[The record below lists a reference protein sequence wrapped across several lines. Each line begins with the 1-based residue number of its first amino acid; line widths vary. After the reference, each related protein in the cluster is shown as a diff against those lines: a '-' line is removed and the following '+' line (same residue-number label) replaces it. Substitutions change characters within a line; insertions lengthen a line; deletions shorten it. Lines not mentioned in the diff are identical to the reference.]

1 MKRMTRYL
9 AYLFSSIVIALLAAG
24 AATAEEYKIGYVSI
38 DRILRDS
45 SPAKAASAKLE
56 QEFAKRDRDIKDL
69 EEKVK
74 AAAARFEKDAP
85 VLTEADR
92 GRRQRE
98 VTDMDRDL
106 QRRKREASDDL
117 TQRRNDE
124 LRAVLDRAQ
133 RIILQ
138 LAEQEKYDLIQQEA
152 VYASPR
158 VDITEKVIKILNA
171 AK

>member
-1 MKRMTRYL
+1 MTRMTRYF
-9 AYLFSSIVIALLAAG
+9 AYVLSAAALTLAAT
-24 AATAEEYKIGYVSI
+24 APVTAEEYKIGYVSI

-45 SPAKAASAKLE
+45 APAKAASAKLE

-69 EEKVK
+69 EEKLK
-74 AAAARFEKDAP
+74 AAAARFEKEAP
-85 VLTEADR
+85 LLAEADR
-92 GRRQRE
+92 ARRQRE
-98 VTDMDRDL
+98 VTDMDREL

-138 LAEQEKYDLIQQEA
+138 IAKQEKYDLIQQEA
-152 VYASPR
+152 VFASPR
-158 VDITEKVIKILNA
+158 VDMTEKVIKILNA